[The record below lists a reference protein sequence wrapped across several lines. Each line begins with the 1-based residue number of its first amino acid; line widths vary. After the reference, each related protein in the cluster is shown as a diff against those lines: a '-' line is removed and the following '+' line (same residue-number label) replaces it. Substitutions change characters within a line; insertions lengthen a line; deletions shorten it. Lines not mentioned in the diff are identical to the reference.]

1 VGKGGVPKAASSP
14 AKKTYT
20 GKGTVIALQPRK
32 GQIVVDHEEIKGFMA
47 AMIMGYP
54 VDPVSLLENFKPGDV
69 VRFTIDP
76 KKKVIVD
83 IKRWNAPRAGGR

>member
-1 VGKGGVPKAASSP
+1 VGKGGVPKAASSH

>member
-1 VGKGGVPKAASSP
+1 VGKGGVPKAAP
-14 AKKTYT
+14 PLAKKTYT

-83 IKRWNAPRAGGR
+83 IKRWNTPRAGGR